1 MNEKEFELLNMVYEN
16 DDPGQ
21 AVLVAIKVFAE
32 FLERCEEGRVLP
44 AAGLQVS
51 S

>member
-1 MNEKEFELLNMVYEN
+1 MNEKEIELLNMVYEN

-32 FLERCEEGRVLP
+32 FLERCEEDRVLP
-44 AAGLQVS
+44 AAGL
-51 S
+51 

>member
-1 MNEKEFELLNMVYEN
+1 MCMNEIELFKVLHES
-16 DDPGQ
+16 DDPEQ

-32 FLERCEEGRVLP
+32 FLERCEEDRALP
-44 AAGLQVS
+44 ADGLQVS